1 MQKAGLRIQ
10 TQVSDLS
17 EELLGKA
24 LNKAEKDLN
33 TDKIDEINEFIKEY
47 NGDDIGLALRERM
60 RSEYSFM

>member
-10 TQVSDLS
+10 TQFSDLS

-33 TDKIDEINEFIKEY
+33 ADKIEEINEFIKAY
-47 NGDDIGLALRERM
+47 NRDDISRALRETM

>member
-33 TDKIDEINEFIKEY
+33 ADKIEEINEFIKEY
-47 NGDDIGLALRERM
+47 NGDDISLALRERM